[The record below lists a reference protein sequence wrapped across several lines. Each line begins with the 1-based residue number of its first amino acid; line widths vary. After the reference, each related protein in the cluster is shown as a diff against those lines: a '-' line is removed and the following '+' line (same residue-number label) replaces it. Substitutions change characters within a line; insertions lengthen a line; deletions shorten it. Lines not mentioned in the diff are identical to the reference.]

1 MKITLIR
8 KEDINRKWWLIDAE
22 GKTLGRLSTKIATI
36 LMGKHKRDYTP
47 YIDNGDFVV
56 VINAEKIRVTGNKL
70 KDKIYY
76 HHTGYLGHLK
86 SIPLEKLLEKHPERV
101 IMFAVKRMLPK
112 NKLQK
117 KRLKRLKVY
126 AGSEHPHSA
135 QLPEPLGV

>member
-1 MKITLIR
+1 MKTTLLR
-8 KEDINRKWWLIDAE
+8 KEDVRRNWWVVDAS
-22 GKTLGRLSTKIATI
+22 GKILGRLATKIAYV

-47 YIDNGDFVV
+47 YIDNGDFVIV
-56 VINAEKIRVTGNKL
+56 VNAEKIKVTGKKL

-86 SIPLEKLLEKHPERV
+86 SISLEKLLEKHPERV
-101 IMFAVKRMLPK
+101 IMLAVKRMLPK

-126 AGSEHPHSA
+126 AGPTHPHSA
-135 QLPEPLGV
+135 QLPKPLEV

>member
-1 MKITLIR
+1 MKTTLLR
-8 KEDINRKWWLIDAE
+8 KEDVRRNWWVVDAA
-22 GKTLGRLSTKIATI
+22 GKILGRLATKIAYV

-47 YIDNGDFVV
+47 YIDNGDFVIV
-56 VINAEKIRVTGNKL
+56 VNAEKIKVTGKKL

-86 SIPLEKLLEKHPERV
+86 SISLEKLLEKHPERV
-101 IMFAVKRMLPK
+101 IMLAVKRMLPK

-126 AGSEHPHSA
+126 AGPTHPHSA
-135 QLPEPLGV
+135 QLPKPLEV

>member
-1 MKITLIR
+1 MKTTLLR
-8 KEDINRKWWLIDAE
+8 KQDIKRNWWVVDAS
-22 GKTLGRLSTKIATI
+22 GKILGRLATKIAYI

-56 VINAEKIRVTGNKL
+56 VINAEKIMVTGKKL
-70 KDKIYY
+70 EDKIYY

-86 SIPLEKLLEKHPERV
+86 SDTLGGLLEKHPERV

-117 KRLKRLKVY
+117 KRLKRLKIY
-126 AGSEHPHSA
+126 AGPEHPHSA
-135 QLPEPLGV
+135 QLPKQLEV

>member
-1 MKITLIR
+1 MKTTLLR
-8 KEDINRKWWLIDAE
+8 KEDIKRNWWVVDAS
-22 GKTLGRLSTKIATI
+22 GKILGRLATKIARI

-47 YIDNGDFVV
+47 HVDNGDFVIV
-56 VINAEKIRVTGNKL
+56 VNAEKIKVTGKKL

-86 SIPLEKLLEKHPERV
+86 SISLEKLLEKHPERV
-101 IMFAVKRMLPK
+101 IMLAVKRMLPK

-126 AGSEHPHSA
+126 AGPAHPHSA
-135 QLPEPLGV
+135 QLPKPLEV

>member
-1 MKITLIR
+1 MRTTLIR
-8 KEDINRKWWLIDAE
+8 KEDTKRNWWLVDAS

-56 VINAEKIRVTGNKL
+56 VVNAQNIRVTGKKL
-70 KDKIYY
+70 EDKIYY

-86 SIPLEKLLEKHPERV
+86 GISLGRLLEKHPERA
-101 IMFAVKRMLPK
+101 IMLAVKRMLPK

-117 KRLKRLKVY
+117 KRLKRLKVSP
-126 AGSEHPHSA
+126 GPEHPHSA
-135 QLPEPLGV
+135 QLPKPMEV